1 MVDMAKLKEQA
12 LERKRQHEEK
22 ELRKQVSRSKRPARR
37 TSASGSR
44 GNTAKGAAR
53 NPSAQRALEK
63 RAQPKKR
70 KRSVSRWVLDILL
83 FLGAL
88 ITVIIMFNPFR

>member
-1 MVDMAKLKEQA
+1 MVDMAKLKEDA
-12 LERKRQHEEK
+12 LQRKRQHEEK

-37 TSASGSR
+37 APASRTS
-44 GNTAKGAAR
+44 TAKGGAR
-53 NPSAQRALEK
+53 NASAQRALTAK
-63 RAQPKKR
+63 RPQPKKR

-88 ITVIIMFNPFR
+88 IVVVIMFNPFR

>member
-44 GNTAKGAAR
+44 SSTARGAAR
-53 NPSAQRALEK
+53 NPSAQRALAK
-63 RAQPKKR
+63 RTQPRKR

-83 FLGAL
+83 VLGAL
-88 ITVIIMFNPFR
+88 IVILIMFNPF